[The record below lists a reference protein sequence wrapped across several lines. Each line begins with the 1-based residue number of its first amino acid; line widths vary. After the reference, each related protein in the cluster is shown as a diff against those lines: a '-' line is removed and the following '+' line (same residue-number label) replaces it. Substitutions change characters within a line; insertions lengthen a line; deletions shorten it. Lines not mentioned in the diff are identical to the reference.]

1 MKSDNVIFTVGI
13 TQEPVFSLENTY
25 EITSSKLEDKGEIY
39 FNINKN
45 SIVSW
50 EEWNSCLKPYNVTK
64 RGEEH
69 VVTLGETKFNELLQS
84 SLSLKE

>member
-50 EEWNSCLKPYNVTK
+50 E
-64 RGEEH
+64 G
-69 VVTLGETKFNELLQS
+69 
-84 SLSLKE
+84 